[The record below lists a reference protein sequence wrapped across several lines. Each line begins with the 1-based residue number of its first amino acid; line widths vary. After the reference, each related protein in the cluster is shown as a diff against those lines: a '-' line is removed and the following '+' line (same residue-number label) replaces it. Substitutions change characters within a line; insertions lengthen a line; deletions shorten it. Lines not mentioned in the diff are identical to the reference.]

1 MIAPRIM
8 YTYEEMLK
16 EFPSMSHISKN
27 VPEITL
33 AFKLPYDDSRIASYQ
48 SDMTECT
55 VFAVTYKK
63 VLIDSENGRTVHYL
77 LKEFADRIKSN
88 KIIGLEE

>member
-33 AFKLPYDDSRIASYQ
+33 AFKPYEDARIASYK